1 MDNIVVVETP
11 DAVMVCKKDQAQDV
25 KKIVEAL
32 NSAGRGDLL

>member
-1 MDNIVVVETP
+1 
-11 DAVMVCKKDQAQDV
+11 VCKKDQAQDV